1 MIRILVEGVLFV
13 AMLAAIT
20 ALLFHAVI
28 RLTPLGARLRETENR
43 RRLVRELDLTCPIH
57 GLQREEP
64 MVRLPSGERICPTC
78 YREAIH
84 G

>member
-43 RRLVRELDLTCPIH
+43 RRLERELDLTCPIH
-57 GLQREEP
+57 GLQREET